1 MATPSN
7 DRATMYETH
16 FGLTEKPFNLTPN
29 PRFLYLSRT
38 HQEALAHLRYGLENR
53 VGFIAV
59 TGEVGTGKTTI
70 LRSLFSQLDQERFRL
85 ALVFNPCLNPLE
97 LLRAVNHEFG
107 LPAQGN
113 DGLALLDELN
123 GFLLAENHAG
133 RTPVLVIDEAQNLA
147 AEVLEQIRLLS
158 NLETER
164 DKLVQ
169 IVLVG
174 QPELDELL
182 DRQELRQLAQRIAV
196 RCRLEPLD
204 PIETCAYVQHR
215 LQVAGVFGELFD
227 AAALTAVYRW
237 SRGLPRLIN
246 VLCDRA
252 LLCAYAGNQYLISKV
267 EVRQATTELNGAEG
281 QAAWQHRILAPLR
294 RVFAGER
301 LYWWIGMA
309 TLIEVV
315 VLIWLVKVL
324 V

>member
-1 MATPSN
+1 
-7 DRATMYETH
+7 MYESH
-16 FGLTEKPFNLTPN
+16 FGLTEKPFSLTPN
-29 PRFLYLSRT
+29 PLFLYLSRT

-70 LRSLFSQLDQERFRL
+70 LRWLFNQLDETRYRL
-85 ALVFNPCLNPLE
+85 ALVFNPCLTSLE
-97 LLRAVNHEFG
+97 LLRAVNREFG
-107 LPAQGN
+107 LPAEAT

-123 GFLLAENHAG
+123 RFLLAANHVG
-133 RTPVLVIDEAQNLA
+133 TTPVLVIDEAQNLRP
-147 AEVLEQIRLLS
+147 EVLEQIRLLS

-174 QPELDELL
+174 QPELDALL

-204 PIETCAYVQHR
+204 PTETCAYVQHR

-227 AAALTAVYRW
+227 GTALAAVYRW

-252 LLCAYAGNQYLISKV
+252 LLCAYVGNRYLVSKA
-267 EVRQATTELNGAEG
+267 EVRQATVELNGAEG
-281 QAAWQHRILAPLR
+281 QVAWLYAMSAPVR
-294 RVFAGER
+294 RVFSGER
-301 LYWWIGMA
+301 LYWFLGMA
-309 TLIEVV
+309 TLLEIA
-315 VLIWLVKVL
+315 VLIWLVRAL